1 MTNNFKFKYDM
12 KQLDVNLMH
21 PAEQITTIIGRIYRS
36 EMTTTSGGNLS
47 IMDENGDMWITPA
60 SIDKGS
66 LTPADIICVK
76 ADGTIVGPHRPSSE
90 YPFHKAIYK
99 MNPNIHSVVHAHPPG
114 LVTFSMVHQVPDTS
128 ILPQAHAV
136 CGPVGFAGY
145 AIPGSELL
153 GQKIVAEFQKN
164 PDYKAVVMENHGVVV
179 AGTDIADAY
188 RRFETLELCARTI
201 LNAKTLGE
209 PKYLSD
215 EQIRQNDTAANTPL
229 PHFSGAGHPSDERA
243 IRAEICKIV
252 RRACVQHLM
261 CSSYGTASV
270 RWRGND
276 FLITP
281 ADKQRW
287 DLEPEDIVQVKD
299 GMVEEGKNASRA
311 AALHY
316 EIYRRNPKVNSIILT
331 QSPALMGFCT
341 TGVKFDVR
349 TIPESWIFLQ
359 DIPTFP
365 FGSQYDERRTELVDE
380 FKKRPFV
387 MVENDC
393 VIVTGDQLINTFDR
407 LEVADFSARSLILA
421 APLGKLNPI
430 TDDEIEKL
438 RVAFHVGE

>member
-1 MTNNFKFKYDM
+1 M

-21 PAEQITTIIGRIYRS
+21 PAEQIAIIISRIYRS

-47 IMDENGDMWITPA
+47 IMDDNGDMWITPA
-60 SIDKGS
+60 GIDKGS
-66 LTPADIICVK
+66 LTPADIMCVK

-99 MNPNIHSVVHAHPPG
+99 MNPHIHSVIHAHPPG

-128 ILPQAHAV
+128 IIPQARAT
-136 CGPVGFAGY
+136 CGPVGFAEY
-145 AIPGSELL
+145 ALPGSELL
-153 GQKIVAEFQKN
+153 GKKIVAEFQKN
-164 PDYKAVVMENHGVVV
+164 PDYKAVIMENHGVVV
-179 AGTDIADAY
+179 AGDDIADAY
-188 RRFETLELCARTI
+188 QRFETLELCARTI

-209 PKYLSD
+209 PKYLSE
-215 EQIRQNDTAANTPL
+215 EQILQHERAVNTPFQ
-229 PHFSGAGHPSDERA
+229 HFMNVEHPSDERA
-243 IRAEICKIV
+243 IRSEICKIV
-252 RRACVQHLM
+252 RRACSQGLM

-281 ADKQRW
+281 SSKQRW

-299 GMVEEGKNASRA
+299 GMVEAGKNASRSV
-311 AALHY
+311 ALHY

-331 QSPALMGFCT
+331 QSPSLMGFCT

-359 DIPTFP
+359 DIPMFP
-365 FGSQYDERRTELVDE
+365 FGSQYNEHLTELADE
-380 FKKRPFV
+380 FRHRPFV
-387 MVENDC
+387 MLENDS
-393 VIVTGDQLINTFDR
+393 VVVTGDQLINTFDR

-430 TDDEIEKL
+430 TDEEIEEL

>member
-1 MTNNFKFKYDM
+1 
-12 KQLDVNLMH
+12 MH
-21 PAEQITTIIGRIYRS
+21 PAEQIAIIIGRIYRS

-60 SIDKGS
+60 GIDKGS
-66 LTPADIICVK
+66 LTPADIMCVK

-99 MNPNIHSVVHAHPPG
+99 MNPHIHSVIHAHPPG

-128 ILPQAHAV
+128 IIPQAHAT
-136 CGPVGFAGY
+136 CGPVGFAEY
-145 AIPGSELL
+145 ALPGSELL
-153 GQKIVAEFQKN
+153 GKKIVAEFKKN
-164 PDYKAVVMENHGVVV
+164 PDYKAVIMENHGVVV
-179 AGTDIADAY
+179 AGDDIADAY
-188 RRFETLELCARTI
+188 QRFETLELCARTI

-209 PKYLSD
+209 PKYLSA
-215 EQIRQNDTAANTPL
+215 EQILQHEKAVNTPFQ
-229 PHFSGAGHPSDERA
+229 HFMNVEHPSDERA
-243 IRAEICKIV
+243 IRAEICKVV
-252 RRACVQHLM
+252 RRACSQGLM

-270 RWRGND
+270 RWRGDD

-281 ADKQRW
+281 SNKQRW

-299 GMVEEGKNASRA
+299 GMIEAGKNASRSV
-311 AALHY
+311 ALHY

-331 QSPALMGFCT
+331 QSPSLMGFCT

-365 FGSQYDERRTELVDE
+365 FGSQYNEHLTELANE
-380 FKKRPFV
+380 FTHRPFV
-387 MVENDC
+387 MLENDS
-393 VIVTGDQLINTFDR
+393 VVVTGDKLINTFDR

-430 TDDEIEKL
+430 TDDEIEEL

>member
-1 MTNNFKFKYDM
+1 
-12 KQLDVNLMH
+12 MH
-21 PAEQITTIIGRIYRS
+21 PAEQIAIIIGRIYRS

-60 SIDKGS
+60 AIDKGS
-66 LTPADIICVK
+66 LTPADIMCVK
-76 ADGTIVGPHRPSSE
+76 ADGTIIGPHRPSSE

-99 MNPNIHSVVHAHPPG
+99 MNPHIHSVIHAHPPG

-128 ILPQAHAV
+128 IIPQARAT
-136 CGPVGFAGY
+136 CGPVGFAEY
-145 AIPGSELL
+145 ALPGSELL
-153 GQKIVAEFQKN
+153 GKKIVAEFKKN
-164 PDYKAVVMENHGVVV
+164 PDYKAVIMENHGVVV
-179 AGTDIADAY
+179 AGEDIADAY
-188 RRFETLELCARTI
+188 QRFETLELCARTI

-209 PKYLSD
+209 PKYLSED
-215 EQIRQNDTAANTPL
+215 QILQHEKAVNVPFQ
-229 PHFSGAGHPSDERA
+229 HFMNVTHPSDERA

-252 RRACVQHLM
+252 RRACSQGLM

-281 ADKQRW
+281 SSMQRW
-287 DLEPEDIVQVKD
+287 DLEPEDIVQIKD
-299 GMVEEGKNASRA
+299 GMVEAGKNASRSV
-311 AALHY
+311 ALHY

-365 FGSQYDERRTELVDE
+365 FGSQYNEHLTELADE
-380 FKKRPFV
+380 FKQRPFV
-387 MVENDC
+387 MLENDS
-393 VIVTGDQLINTFDR
+393 VVVTGDQLINTFDS

-430 TDDEIEKL
+430 TDEEIEEL

>member
-1 MTNNFKFKYDM
+1 M

-21 PAEQITTIIGRIYRS
+21 PAEQIAIIIGRIYRS

-47 IMDENGDMWITPA
+47 IMDDNGDMWITPA
-60 SIDKGS
+60 GIDKGS
-66 LTPADIICVK
+66 LTSADIMCVK

-99 MNPNIHSVVHAHPPG
+99 MNPHIHSVIHAHPPG

-128 ILPQAHAV
+128 IIPQARAT
-136 CGPVGFAGY
+136 CGPVGFAEY
-145 AIPGSELL
+145 ALPGSELL
-153 GQKIVAEFQKN
+153 GKKIVAEFKKN
-164 PDYKAVVMENHGVVV
+164 PEFKAVIMENHGVVV
-179 AGTDIADAY
+179 AGDDIADAY
-188 RRFETLELCARTI
+188 QRFETLELCARTI
-201 LNAKTLGE
+201 LNAKILGE
-209 PKYLSD
+209 PKYLSED
-215 EQIRQNDTAANTPL
+215 QILQHERAVNNTFQ
-229 PHFSGAGHPSDERA
+229 HFMDVKHPSDERA
-243 IRAEICKIV
+243 VRAEICKIV
-252 RRACVQHLM
+252 RRACSQGLM

-281 ADKQRW
+281 SSMQRW
-287 DLEPEDIVQVKD
+287 DLDPEDIVQVKD
-299 GMVEEGKNASRA
+299 GMVEAGKRASRSV
-311 AALHY
+311 ALHY
-316 EIYRRNPKVNSIILT
+316 EIYRRNPKVNSIIMT

-365 FGSQYDERRTELVDE
+365 FGSQYNEHLAELADE

-387 MVENDC
+387 MLENDS
-393 VIVTGDQLINTFDR
+393 VVVTGDKLINTFDR
-407 LEVADFSARSLILA
+407 LEVADFSARSLVLA

-430 TDDEIEKL
+430 TDEEIEEL

>member
-1 MTNNFKFKYDM
+1 
-12 KQLDVNLMH
+12 MH

-229 PHFSGAGHPSDERA
+229 PHFSGAEHPSDERA
-243 IRAEICKIV
+243 IRSEICKIV

-365 FGSQYDERRTELVDE
+365 FGSQYDEHLDELVDE
-380 FKKRPFV
+380 FQKRPFV

>member
-1 MTNNFKFKYDM
+1 
-12 KQLDVNLMH
+12 MH
-21 PAEQITTIIGRIYRS
+21 PAEQIAIIIGRIYRS

-60 SIDKGS
+60 AIDKGS
-66 LTPADIICVK
+66 LTPADIMCVK
-76 ADGTIVGPHRPSSE
+76 ADGTIIGPHRPSSE

-99 MNPNIHSVVHAHPPG
+99 MNPHIHSVIHAHPPG

-128 ILPQAHAV
+128 IIPQARAT
-136 CGPVGFAGY
+136 CGPVGFAEY
-145 AIPGSELL
+145 ALPGSELL
-153 GQKIVAEFQKN
+153 GKKIVAEFKKN
-164 PDYKAVVMENHGVVV
+164 PDYKAVIMENHGVVV
-179 AGTDIADAY
+179 AGEDIADAY
-188 RRFETLELCARTI
+188 QRFETLELCARTI

-209 PKYLSD
+209 PKYLSED
-215 EQIRQNDTAANTPL
+215 QILQHEKAVTVPFQ
-229 PHFSGAGHPSDERA
+229 HFMNVTHPSDERA

-252 RRACVQHLM
+252 RRACSQGLM

-281 ADKQRW
+281 SSMQRW
-287 DLEPEDIVQVKD
+287 DLEPEDIVQIKD
-299 GMVEEGKNASRA
+299 GMVEAGKNASRSV
-311 AALHY
+311 ALHY

-365 FGSQYDERRTELVDE
+365 FGSQYNEHLTELADE
-380 FKKRPFV
+380 FKQRPFV
-387 MVENDC
+387 MLENDS
-393 VIVTGDQLINTFDR
+393 VVVTGDQLINTFDR

-430 TDDEIEKL
+430 TDEEIEEL

>member
-1 MTNNFKFKYDM
+1 
-12 KQLDVNLMH
+12 MH
-21 PAEQITTIIGRIYRS
+21 PAEQIAIIIGRIYRS

-60 SIDKGS
+60 AIDKGS
-66 LTPADIICVK
+66 LTPADIMCVK
-76 ADGTIVGPHRPSSE
+76 ADGTIIGPHRPSSE

-99 MNPNIHSVVHAHPPG
+99 MNPHIHSVIHAHPPG

-128 ILPQAHAV
+128 IIPQARET
-136 CGPVGFAGY
+136 CGPVGFAEY
-145 AIPGSELL
+145 ALPGSELL
-153 GQKIVAEFQKN
+153 GKKIVAEFKKN
-164 PDYKAVVMENHGVVV
+164 PDYKAVIMENHGVVV
-179 AGTDIADAY
+179 AGEDIADAY
-188 RRFETLELCARTI
+188 QRFETLELCARTI

-209 PKYLSD
+209 PKYLSE
-215 EQIRQNDTAANTPL
+215 EQILQHEKAVNTPFQ
-229 PHFSGAGHPSDERA
+229 HFMNVEHPSDERA

-252 RRACVQHLM
+252 RRACSQGLM

-281 ADKQRW
+281 SSMQRW
-287 DLEPEDIVQVKD
+287 DLDPEDIVQVKD
-299 GMVEEGKNASRA
+299 GMVEAGKNASRSV
-311 AALHY
+311 ALHY

-365 FGSQYDERRTELVDE
+365 FGSQYNEHLTELADE
-380 FKKRPFV
+380 FRQRPFV
-387 MVENDC
+387 MLENDS
-393 VIVTGDQLINTFDR
+393 VVVTGDQLINTFDR

-430 TDDEIEKL
+430 TDEEIEEL

>member
-1 MTNNFKFKYDM
+1 
-12 KQLDVNLMH
+12 MH
-21 PAEQITTIIGRIYRS
+21 PAEQIAIIIGRIYRS

-60 SIDKGS
+60 AIDKGS
-66 LTPADIICVK
+66 LTPADIMCVK
-76 ADGTIVGPHRPSSE
+76 ADGTIIGPHRPSSE

-99 MNPNIHSVVHAHPPG
+99 MNPHIHSVIHAHPPG

-128 ILPQAHAV
+128 IIPQARAT
-136 CGPVGFAGY
+136 CGPVGFAEY
-145 AIPGSELL
+145 ALPGSELL
-153 GQKIVAEFQKN
+153 GKKIVAEFKKN
-164 PDYKAVVMENHGVVV
+164 PDYKAVIMENHGVVV
-179 AGTDIADAY
+179 AGEDIADAY
-188 RRFETLELCARTI
+188 QRFETLELCARTI

-209 PKYLSD
+209 PKYLSED
-215 EQIRQNDTAANTPL
+215 QILQHEKAVKVPFQ
-229 PHFSGAGHPSDERA
+229 HFMNVTHPSDERA

-252 RRACVQHLM
+252 RRACSQGLM

-281 ADKQRW
+281 SSMQRW
-287 DLEPEDIVQVKD
+287 DLEPEDIVQIKD
-299 GMVEEGKNASRA
+299 GMVEAGKNASRSV
-311 AALHY
+311 ALHY

-365 FGSQYDERRTELVDE
+365 FGSQYNEHLTELADE
-380 FKKRPFV
+380 FKQRPFV
-387 MVENDC
+387 MLENDS
-393 VIVTGDQLINTFDR
+393 VVVTGDQLINTFDR

-430 TDDEIEKL
+430 TDEEIEEL

>member
-1 MTNNFKFKYDM
+1 M

-21 PAEQITTIIGRIYRS
+21 PAEQIAIIIGRIYRS

-60 SIDKGS
+60 AIDKGS
-66 LTPADIICVK
+66 LTPADIMCVK
-76 ADGTIVGPHRPSSE
+76 ADGTIIGPHRPSSE

-99 MNPNIHSVVHAHPPG
+99 MNPHIHSVIHAHPPG

-128 ILPQAHAV
+128 IIPQARET
-136 CGPVGFAGY
+136 CGPVGFAEY
-145 AIPGSELL
+145 ALPGSELL
-153 GQKIVAEFQKN
+153 GKKIVAEFKKN
-164 PDYKAVVMENHGVVV
+164 PDYKAVIMENHGVVV
-179 AGTDIADAY
+179 AGDDIADAY
-188 RRFETLELCARTI
+188 QRFETLELCARTI

-209 PKYLSD
+209 PKYLSE
-215 EQIRQNDTAANTPL
+215 EQILQHEKAVNTPFQ
-229 PHFSGAGHPSDERA
+229 HFMNVAHPSDERA

-252 RRACVQHLM
+252 RRACSQGLM

-281 ADKQRW
+281 SSMQRW
-287 DLEPEDIVQVKD
+287 DLDPEDIVQVKD
-299 GMVEEGKNASRA
+299 GMVEAGKNASRSV
-311 AALHY
+311 ALHY

-365 FGSQYDERRTELVDE
+365 FGSQYNEKLNELADE
-380 FKKRPFV
+380 FKHRPFV
-387 MVENDC
+387 MLENDS
-393 VIVTGDQLINTFDR
+393 VVVTGDQLINTFDR

-430 TDDEIEKL
+430 TDEEIEEL

>member
-1 MTNNFKFKYDM
+1 
-12 KQLDVNLMH
+12 MH
-21 PAEQITTIIGRIYRS
+21 PAEQIAIIIGRIYRS

-60 SIDKGS
+60 GIDKGS
-66 LTPADIICVK
+66 LTPADIMCVK

-99 MNPNIHSVVHAHPPG
+99 MNPHIHSVIHAHPPG

-128 ILPQAHAV
+128 IIPQAHAT
-136 CGPVGFAGY
+136 CGPVGFAEY
-145 AIPGSELL
+145 ALPGSELL
-153 GQKIVAEFQKN
+153 GKKIVAEFKKN
-164 PDYKAVVMENHGVVV
+164 PDYKAVIMENHGVVV
-179 AGTDIADAY
+179 AGDDIADAY
-188 RRFETLELCARTI
+188 QRFETLELCARTI

-209 PKYLSD
+209 PKYLSS
-215 EQIRQNDTAANTPL
+215 EQILQHEKAVNTPFQ
-229 PHFSGAGHPSDERA
+229 HFMNVEHPSDERA

-252 RRACVQHLM
+252 RRACSQGLM

-270 RWRGND
+270 RWRGDD

-281 ADKQRW
+281 SNKQRW

-299 GMVEEGKNASRA
+299 GMIEAGKNASRSV
-311 AALHY
+311 ALHY

-331 QSPALMGFCT
+331 QSPSLMGFCT

-365 FGSQYDERRTELVDE
+365 FGSQYNEHLTELADE
-380 FKKRPFV
+380 FTHRPFV
-387 MVENDC
+387 MLENDS
-393 VIVTGDQLINTFDR
+393 VVVTGDKLINTFDR

-430 TDDEIEKL
+430 TDDEIEEL